1 MRAWT
6 NSGKAVASST
16 PKASVAKRDR
26 VANHSARIAANS
38 PIAPISAGTIRHP
51 IGRSPNT
58 AMPSAI
64 SSLPSGG
71 CSGLARCD
79 RSSSARAAGR

>member
-1 MRAWT
+1 MIPSSMAIRACT

-16 PKASVAKRDR
+16 PNAIVAKREPL
-26 VANHSARIAANS
+26 ANHIARIAANS
-38 PIAPISAGTIRHP
+38 ASAPSKTGAIRQP
-51 IGRSPNT
+51 RGRSPKI

-71 CSGLARCD
+71 CSGLAR
-79 RSSSARAAGR
+79 